1 MYQLVNADQT
11 GLINNMKSKG
21 LKREIRL
28 LKNIILLQ
36 KVPLEAE

>member
-21 LKREIRL
+21 LERDQIVEKYHL
-28 LKNIILLQ
+28 
-36 KVPLEAE
+36 VAEGSS